1 MTFKVSADFIKDKM
15 ENEVFAPLITDLS
28 HPPPGWGGAGARLGY
43 RGRAS
48 EGSNHPTR
56 VIRRTD
62 LRSRGGGGQ
71 QRPQAQQRP
80 PRFSN
85 LQDQDW
91 TEAKEPV
98 RRRSWG
104 EVWRPEDA
112 SEVGKDSGQVMD
124 GREESSSDEGEWKE
138 VKKGRR
144 NNDIKKS
151 GANDRRTPPPS
162 SSGHRIKKKSPEP
175 QDRHGQVKRNSP
187 DQARRSP
194 TYQQKREDISKHSS
208 STSKSKSPRNSPPN
222 NRRGSNSSNED
233 YKGGRNVRRHSHDK
247 PELSPQNSGSVSVA
261 NHEELMKRI
270 PHPHMMMVSDLPDEK
285 IARKKS
291 FSRRLSESEQRIIEQ
306 EENIKLQGEIL
317 SFLKKTWKE
326 ISSEL
331 KDNQHH
337 WPPKVF
343 YFKI

>member
-1 MTFKVSADFIKDKM
+1 M
-15 ENEVFAPLITDLS
+15 ENEVFAPLVTDLS
-28 HPPPGWGGAGARLGY
+28 HPPPGWGGAGARMGY

-62 LRSRGGGGQ
+62 LRARGGGGQ
-71 QRPQAQQRP
+71 QRHHTQRP

-91 TEAKEPV
+91 SEVKEKEPV

-104 EVWRPEDA
+104 EVWRPEDV

-124 GREESSSDEGEWKE
+124 GREEDSSDEGEWKE

-144 NNDIKKS
+144 NNEVKKS
-151 GANDRRTPPPS
+151 GATDRSTPPP
-162 SSGHRIKKKSPEP
+162 GFNIRKKTPEP
-175 QDRHGQVKRNSP
+175 QDNRHVKRRSP
-187 DQARRSP
+187 DQTRRSP
-194 TYQQKREDISKHSS
+194 TYHQQKRDDNAKRHS
-208 STSKSKSPRNSPPN
+208 SKSPKNIASN

-233 YKGGRNVRRHSHDK
+233 YRGGRNVRRHSQDTT
-247 PELSPQNSGSVSVA
+247 ELSPKSSNVNVV

-270 PHPHMMMVSDLPDEK
+270 PQPHMMMVSDLPDEK
-285 IARKKS
+285 IARTKS
-291 FSRRLSESEQRIIEQ
+291 FSRRLSTPELKIIEQ
-306 EENIKLQGEIL
+306 EEKIQLQGEIL

-331 KDNQHH
+331 KDSQHH

>member
-1 MTFKVSADFIKDKM
+1 M
-15 ENEVFAPLITDLS
+15 ITNLS
-28 HPPPGWGGAGARLGY
+28 HPPPGWGGPGARLGY

-48 EGSNHPTR
+48 EGSSSHPTR

-71 QRPQAQQRP
+71 QRGHQAQRP

-91 TEAKEPV
+91 SEAGDKEPV

-104 EVWRPEDA
+104 EVWRPEEA
-112 SEVGKDSGQVMD
+112 EVRREPGQVTD
-124 GREESSSDEGEWKE
+124 GREESSGDEGEWKE

-144 NNDIKKS
+144 NNEVKKAS
-151 GANDRRTPPPS
+151 GTPPPPPGLES
-162 SSGHRIKKKSPEP
+162 QRKKTPEP
-175 QDRHGQVKRNSP
+175 LDSRQVKRRSP
-187 DQARRSP
+187 EQPRRSP
-194 TYQQKREDISKHSS
+194 TYHQQRRDDNPKHHSS
-208 STSKSKSPRNSPPN
+208 GRKSKSPVNSVPN
-222 NRRGSNSSNED
+222 NRRGSTSSNEENRC
-233 YKGGRNVRRHSHDK
+233 GRRRHSNENA
-247 PELSPQNSGSVSVA
+247 ELSAKNVVNVA

-285 IARKKS
+285 IARSKS
-291 FSRRLSESEQRIIEQ
+291 FTRRLSEPELKIIEQ
-306 EENIKLQGEIL
+306 EEKIQLQAEIL

-326 ISSEL
+326 ISCEL
-331 KDNQHH
+331 RDDQHH

>member
-1 MTFKVSADFIKDKM
+1 M

-28 HPPPGWGGAGARLGY
+28 HPPPGWGGAGGRLGY

-71 QRPQAQQRP
+71 QRPQTQQRP

-91 TEAKEPV
+91 PEARDKEPV

-104 EVWRPEDA
+104 EVWRPEDG

-162 SSGHRIKKKSPEP
+162 SSGQSIKKKSPEP
-175 QDRHGQVKRNSP
+175 QDRHGQAKRNSP

-194 TYQQKREDISKHSS
+194 TYHQQKREDNAKHSAP
-208 STSKSKSPRNSPPN
+208 TSKSKSPRNSSSN
-222 NRRGSNSSNED
+222 NRRGSNSSNEE
-233 YKGGRNVRRHSHDK
+233 YRGGRNVRRHSHDK
-247 PELSPQNSGSVSVA
+247 AELSPKNSVNVA

-306 EENIKLQGEIL
+306 EENIKLQSEIL
-317 SFLKKTWKE
+317 SFLRKTWKE

-331 KDNQHH
+331 KDSQHH